1 MIASDR
7 INIVSD
13 AQPLSFIAMEML
25 FHEFDQIAK
34 IYADAKIDYK
44 VLINKLEPNLISN
57 IETVTALQQN
67 PEMQAILYD
76 NAIRKCE
83 DFNFSQKNR
92 MPIALVTNKHNSNAK
107 EDILGLGKEMILKSC
122 VEVNQN

>member
-34 IYADAKIDYK
+34 IYACLLYTSLVVNFW
-44 VLINKLEPNLISN
+44 VL
-57 IETVTALQQN
+57 V
-67 PEMQAILYD
+67 
-76 NAIRKCE
+76 
-83 DFNFSQKNR
+83 
-92 MPIALVTNKHNSNAK
+92 LVY
-107 EDILGLGKEMILKSC
+107 EE
-122 VEVNQN
+122 